1 MQIYYH
7 KIIATALFCGLFS
20 GTINAEATD
29 IKNGDS
35 STLFSTVVN
44 PRIPSKVTFAGQTVD
59 LDRVDLFERLDRE
72 LTSMA
77 YTHGNT
83 LLTIKRANR
92 YFPKLIPILKKNGVP
107 EDLIYLACIEST
119 LNPRAYSPAKAAGL
133 WQFIPSTGKEYGLEV
148 NEFVDERYHPE
159 KATQAACRYLKNALA
174 QYGNWESVAASYNA
188 GMARISKEL
197 DAQKSKSAYDLYL
210 NDETSR
216 YIFRLIAMKLIMENP
231 KAYGYRISSDQL
243 HTPVRTT
250 TVEVNG
256 PVEDWT
262 AWAKSHGISYL
273 TLRDFNPWIRAKSL
287 PNKTGKTYR
296 VEIPLADDMLRST
309 SKTHVYNPA
318 WVVD

>member
-1 MQIYYH
+1 M
-7 KIIATALFCGLFS
+7 FCGLFF

-174 QYGNWESVAASYNA
+174 KYGNWESVAASYNA
-188 GMARISKEL
+188 GMALISKEL

-243 HTPVRTT
+243 YTPVRTK

-256 PVEDWT
+256 PVEDWA

>member
-1 MQIYYH
+1 M
-7 KIIATALFCGLFS
+7 FCGLFS

-119 LNPRAYSPAKAAGL
+119 LNPRAYSPAKRCG
-133 WQFIPSTGKEYGLEV
+133 
-148 NEFVDERYHPE
+148 
-159 KATQAACRYLKNALA
+159 
-174 QYGNWESVAASYNA
+174 SVAVYSVY
-188 GMARISKEL
+188 GKRI
-197 DAQKSKSAYDLYL
+197 
-210 NDETSR
+210 
-216 YIFRLIAMKLIMENP
+216 
-231 KAYGYRISSDQL
+231 
-243 HTPVRTT
+243 
-250 TVEVNG
+250 
-256 PVEDWT
+256 WT
-262 AWAKSHGISYL
+262 
-273 TLRDFNPWIRAKSL
+273 
-287 PNKTGKTYR
+287 
-296 VEIPLADDMLRST
+296 
-309 SKTHVYNPA
+309 
-318 WVVD
+318 

>member
-1 MQIYYH
+1 MHYH
-7 KIIATALFCGLFS
+7 KIIAAALCCGLFAAPM
-20 GTINAEATD
+20 AEARHEV
-29 IKNGDS
+29 KAGES
-35 STLFSTVVN
+35 SVLFSTVVN
-44 PRIPSKVTFAGQTVD
+44 PTIPSKVTFAGQTVD

-119 LNPRAYSPAKAAGL
+119 LNTRAYSPAKAAGL

-148 NEFVDERYHPE
+148 NEYVDERYHPE
-159 KATQAACRYLKNALA
+159 KATAAACRYLKNALA
-174 QYGNWESVAASYNA
+174 KYGNWESVAASYNA

-197 DAQKSKSAYDLYL
+197 DAQNTKSAYDLYL

-231 KAYGYRISSDQL
+231 KAFGYRIISNQL
-243 HTPVRTT
+243 YAPVRTKS
-250 TVEVNG
+250 VEVNG
-256 PVEDWT
+256 PVEDWA
-262 AWAKSHGISYL
+262 AWAASHGISYL
-273 TLRDFNPWIRAKSL
+273 TLREFNPWIRTKSL
-287 PNKTGKTYR
+287 PNKTGKTYS
-296 VEIPLADDMLRST
+296 VEIPVADDMLRST
-309 SKTHVYNPA
+309 RKMHVYNHH

>member
-7 KIIATALFCGLFS
+7 RLIATALFCGLFS
-20 GTINAEATD
+20 GTINAETPN

-35 STLFSTVVN
+35 STLFTTVVN
-44 PRIPSKVTFAGQTVD
+44 PKIPSKVTFAGQTVD

-174 QYGNWESVAASYNA
+174 KYGNWESV
-188 GMARISKEL
+188 
-197 DAQKSKSAYDLYL
+197 
-210 NDETSR
+210 
-216 YIFRLIAMKLIMENP
+216 
-231 KAYGYRISSDQL
+231 
-243 HTPVRTT
+243 
-250 TVEVNG
+250 
-256 PVEDWT
+256 
-262 AWAKSHGISYL
+262 
-273 TLRDFNPWIRAKSL
+273 
-287 PNKTGKTYR
+287 
-296 VEIPLADDMLRST
+296 
-309 SKTHVYNPA
+309 
-318 WVVD
+318 